1 MATGRQ
7 GPLEEDGDLNSDA
20 EFVGTSVRELR
31 EARTMTLQALSARS
45 GLSVGHL
52 SQIERGLSSPSVGAL
67 QRVAEALG
75 VTVGWFFR
83 LPPAGPGDEAAYI
96 VRADARRRL
105 RFASGIT
112 DELLSPHLAGD
123 LEMLLSR
130 FAPGAA
136 SGEHTYT
143 HRGEE
148 AGLVLSGSL
157 EIWIGGERFE
167 LAEGDSFSFP
177 STRPHRYRNPGSL
190 ETVVIWVITPPTF

>member
-1 MATGRQ
+1 MPTGRQ
-7 GPLEEDGDLNSDA
+7 GPLEQDSDLNSDA

-31 EARTMTLQALSARS
+31 EARAMTLQALSVRS

-67 QRVAEALG
+67 QKVAKALG

-83 LPPAGPGDEAAYI
+83 LPHAGLGNEAAYI

-112 DELLSPHLAGD
+112 DELLSPHLAGN

-136 SGEHTYT
+136 SGEQTYT

-157 EIWIGGERFE
+157 EIWIGGERFD

-177 STRPHRYRNPGSL
+177 STRPHRYRNPGGR
-190 ETVVIWVITPPTF
+190 ETIVIWVITPPTF

>member
-1 MATGRQ
+1 MPTGRQ
-7 GPLEEDGDLNSDA
+7 GPLEQDSDLNSDA

-31 EARTMTLQALSARS
+31 EARAMTLQALSVRS

-67 QRVAEALG
+67 QKVAKALG
-75 VTVGWFFR
+75 VTIGWFFR
-83 LPPAGPGDEAAYI
+83 LPPGGLGNEAAYI

-112 DELLSPHLAGD
+112 DELLSPHLAGN

-136 SGEHTYT
+136 SGEQTYT

-157 EIWIGGERFE
+157 EIWIGGERFD

-177 STRPHRYRNPGSL
+177 STRPHRYRNPGGR
-190 ETVVIWVITPPTF
+190 ETIVIWVITPPTF